1 MPVKTRSHF
10 GLKHRGSVKSR
21 RPEVPASRSPMK
33 AMMTE
38 VASSRGRTAWAT
50 SARSLVTAAVLVGQI
65 AEGAATSLMMPLKI
79 SMHRDES
86 NMMITMMVCSTIFA
100 AGVLMGCLMQCV
112 WRKLRRQAVVQVRRE
127 IGPRPWP
134 DRPRLGREPLAMPS
148 PPAPTMSS
156 APDTQPRRVFG
167 LGRPRTDEDDNANR
181 HGPDLDD
188 EDGPPEFEPVYL
200 TNTVSPEE
208 LAYLIQDAERVE
220 ARALAAMGGRVP
232 LSQSLENARQR
243 ALVAIADRAARAA
256 IADTM
261 MPVAV
266 TVPQAKA
273 RTRTTRTTAEGP
285 RTTTLSC
292 PLCGSTMTYKRA
304 RAGGGF
310 FGCTTWPVCNGSRR
324 PTADP

>member
-1 MPVKTRSHF
+1 
-10 GLKHRGSVKSR
+10 
-21 RPEVPASRSPMK
+21 
-33 AMMTE
+33 
-38 VASSRGRTAWAT
+38 
-50 SARSLVTAAVLVGQI
+50 
-65 AEGAATSLMMPLKI
+65 
-79 SMHRDES
+79 
-86 NMMITMMVCSTIFA
+86 
-100 AGVLMGCLMQCV
+100 MQCV

-134 DRPRLGREPLAMPS
+134 DRPRLGREPPMAMPS
-148 PPAPTMSS
+148 PPAPTMPS
-156 APDTQPRRVFG
+156 APCSAAI
-167 LGRPRTDEDDNANR
+167 GRPRTDEDDNANR

-273 RTRTTRTTAEGP
+273 RTRTRTTAEGP

-304 RAGGGF
+304 RTGGGF

>member
-1 MPVKTRSHF
+1 M
-10 GLKHRGSVKSR
+10 
-21 RPEVPASRSPMK
+21 
-33 AMMTE
+33 
-38 VASSRGRTAWAT
+38 
-50 SARSLVTAAVLVGQI
+50 SLVEVSELEW
-65 AEGAATSLMMPLKI
+65 AEGAATSVMMPLKI
-79 SMHRDES
+79 SMHKDES
-86 NMMITMMVCSTIFA
+86 NMMITIMVCSTIFA

-112 WRKLRRQAVVQVRRE
+112 WRKLRRQVVVQVRRE

-134 DRPRLGREPLAMPS
+134 DRPRLGRLEPPLAMPS
-148 PPAPTMSS
+148 SPAPTIPS
-156 APDTQPRRVFG
+156 APGSAAIPDMQLRVFG
-167 LGRPRTDEDDNANR
+167 LGRPRTDEDDDANR
-181 HGPDLDD
+181 HGPDIDD
-188 EDGPPEFEPVYL
+188 EDGPELEPVYL

-208 LAYLIQDAERVE
+208 LTYLIQEAERVE
-220 ARALAAMGGRVP
+220 ERALAAMGGQVP
-232 LSQSLENARQR
+232 LSQLLQNARR
-243 ALVAIADRAARAA
+243 VEERGLGAIADRAALAA

-273 RTRTTRTTAEGP
+273 RTRTRTTAEGP

-304 RAGGGF
+304 HTGGGF

>member
-1 MPVKTRSHF
+1 MSFV
-10 GLKHRGSVKSR
+10 
-21 RPEVPASRSPMK
+21 EVS
-33 AMMTE
+33 E
-38 VASSRGRTAWAT
+38 LEW
-50 SARSLVTAAVLVGQI
+50 
-65 AEGAATSLMMPLKI
+65 AEGAATSVMMPLKI
-79 SMHRDES
+79 SMHKDES

-112 WRKLRRQAVVQVRRE
+112 WRKLRGQAVVQLRRE

-181 HGPDLDD
+181 HGPDTDD
-188 EDGPPEFEPVYL
+188 EDE
-200 TNTVSPEE
+200 
-208 LAYLIQDAERVE
+208 
-220 ARALAAMGGRVP
+220 
-232 LSQSLENARQR
+232 SLENARQR

>member
-1 MPVKTRSHF
+1 M
-10 GLKHRGSVKSR
+10 
-21 RPEVPASRSPMK
+21 
-33 AMMTE
+33 
-38 VASSRGRTAWAT
+38 
-50 SARSLVTAAVLVGQI
+50 GQI

-134 DRPRLGREPLAMPS
+134 DRPRLGREPPMAMPS
-148 PPAPTMSS
+148 PPAPTMPS
-156 APDTQPRRVFG
+156 APCSAAI
-167 LGRPRTDEDDNANR
+167 GRPRTDEDDNANR